1 MSKIIKNKIP
11 ILEFDKSIPA
21 VIEPSKIFKKKNI
34 PEHAVLCFFNEVIGK
49 LIEDGKAKLITT
61 LHTSFGRHPV
71 YEFEFYHQK
80 VTVFHPG
87 LGAPLCAGMLEEIIA
102 LGCRKFIACGGAGV
116 LNKEITMGQL
126 IIPVSAVRDEGTS
139 YHYIAPSREI
149 CPSPSA
155 VKAIKKTLERR
166 NCKYITGKTWTTD
179 AFYRETPEKVI
190 LRKKEGCITVEME
203 AAAFFAVAKFRRV
216 KFGQLLYGGDDVSC
230 ADWDPRTNLSRKEI
244 REKIFE
250 FAVEACLEL

>member
-34 PEHAVLCFFNEVIGK
+34 PEHTVLCFFNEVIGK

-61 LHTSFGRHPV
+61 LQTSFGRHPV

-87 LGAPLCAGMLEEIIA
+87 LGAPLCAGLLEEIIA

-126 IIPVSAVRDEGTS
+126 IIPVSAVRDTVYS
-139 YHYIAPSREI
+139 CLNRII
-149 CPSPSA
+149 ISP
-155 VKAIKKTLERR
+155 V
-166 NCKYITGKTWTTD
+166 
-179 AFYRETPEKVI
+179 
-190 LRKKEGCITVEME
+190 
-203 AAAFFAVAKFRRV
+203 
-216 KFGQLLYGGDDVSC
+216 
-230 ADWDPRTNLSRKEI
+230 
-244 REKIFE
+244 
-250 FAVEACLEL
+250 